1 VPVSYI
7 LLDQLKWGL
16 IPQFQPAR
24 ALLFV
29 TAFAVILGAAAGI
42 RAAEQKRWIECVIW
56 FVIVLAVP
64 TTVPIF
70 SISGRNLLLLLALAI
85 VLCGALALERF
96 RFAPALLAVAAIAP
110 SFVLPLLAHVRNYP
124 RPNLAGLEDLAR
136 FARAQTPKDAVF
148 LFGDAGTT
156 PEPSIFRAESER
168 AVYVDWKS
176 GGQMNFSEPLAR
188 EWWQRWQNTNELRF
202 DPSEVSRLTGMGI
215 DYLVLSPAH
224 RLADR
229 QPVYENSQFIL
240 YKQ

>member
-1 VPVSYI
+1 
-7 LLDQLKWGL
+7 
-16 IPQFQPAR
+16 
-24 ALLFV
+24 
-29 TAFAVILGAAAGI
+29 
-42 RAAEQKRWIECVIW
+42 
-56 FVIVLAVP
+56 
-64 TTVPIF
+64 
-70 SISGRNLLLLLALAI
+70 
-85 VLCGALALERF
+85 
-96 RFAPALLAVAAIAP
+96 
-110 SFVLPLLAHVRNYP
+110 
-124 RPNLAGLEDLAR
+124 LEDLAR

-148 LFGDAGTT
+148 LFGDAGSS
-156 PEPSIFRAESER
+156 PDPSIFRAESER

-188 EWWQRWQNTNELRF
+188 EWWQRWQNTNDLRF